1 MITVVGNL
9 KGGSGKS
16 TVAFNLAVWLA
27 QHKKTVNVFD
37 LDPQQTLT
45 DVVDVRAEEG
55 HMPLFTVHHGSDALE
70 EALCSHKGEVIV
82 DVGTSDMVSMRCAL
96 SLARRVIIPVAP
108 SQADVWST
116 QRFVSLIKKIFS
128 ERTEAI
134 DTKVFVFVNRAD
146 THHSILESDEAED
159 ALKELEGTRLITS
172 RLHQRTAY
180 RRSFSEG
187 LAVFEESNSSK
198 ASKEFKKFVA
208 HLYPKL
214 K

>member
-27 QHKKTVNVFD
+27 RHNHQVTVFD

-45 DVVDVRAEEG
+45 DVAEVRVEEG
-55 HMPLFTVHHGSDALE
+55 ITPQFLLHHGGEAQLE
-70 EALCSHKGEVIV
+70 VIQATEGEVVVDIGTADMKAMRGALALAQRIV
-82 DVGTSDMVSMRCAL
+82 
-96 SLARRVIIPVAP
+96 IPVAP

-116 QRFVSLIKKIFS
+116 QRFLSIIAKIFADS
-128 ERTEAI
+128 DYPEVLA
-134 DTKVFVFVNRAD
+134 FVNRAD
-146 THHSILESDEAED
+146 THQAIRESDEAEA
-159 ALKELEGTRLITS
+159 ALESLEGVQVIKS

-187 LAVFEESNSSK
+187 HGVFEVDSGSK
-198 ASKEFKKFVA
+198 AASEFRAFVA
-208 HLYPKL
+208 HLYPQFAENT
-214 K
+214 